1 MKAIVHVDKKWGIG
15 KDNGLMFRLPAD
27 MKFFRETTTGNTV
40 VMGGNTL
47 RSFPGGNPLK
57 NRHNIV
63 LSKTLVERDD
73 YKIVHS
79 AEELF
84 AAIKEQKGEVYV
96 IGGAAIYRMLL
107 PYCSEVFVTKVD
119 ADGDADT
126 FFSNLDEDENFSLE
140 SEGEELETNGYKIKF
155 CTYKNNN
162 VKPL

>member
-27 MKFFRETTTGNTV
+27 MKFFRETTTGNAV

-57 NRHNIV
+57 NRRNIV
-63 LSKTLVERDD
+63 LSNTLGERDD

-79 AEELF
+79 IEELF